1 MPLDLPHPRKIIHLD
16 CDCFFAAVEMR
27 DDPSLRGRPL
37 AVGGQAEHRGV
48 IATCN
53 YEARRYGVRSAMPTR
68 EALRRCPNLILRP
81 PDLARYRAASQAV
94 HAILA
99 DYTSLIEPLSLDEA
113 YLDVTAATVANQ
125 TATQLARVLR
135 ERIRAEVGITASAG
149 VAPNKFVAK
158 VASDWRKPDGL
169 FVVPPERVAAFVAA
183 LPVARVPGVG
193 PVTANRLRRLGIETC
208 GQLREWPL
216 ERLLHTF
223 GRFGATLWE
232 RCRGIDP
239 RLVEPDQPRRSLSV
253 ETTFAR
259 DLPDLAAC
267 LAALRALSEDFERRR
282 QRLEAL
288 RPAASFVK
296 LRFADFSQTTVEST
310 SVRPTAEGW
319 ATLLATG
326 WQRRRQPVRLLGLG
340 IRLAEAPPIACAACR
355 RFGRRRPES

>member
-1 MPLDLPHPRKIIHLD
+1 MLLTEPIHRKIIHLD

-27 DDPSLRGRPL
+27 DDPALRGRPL
-37 AVGGQAEHRGV
+37 AVGGRVEQRGV

-68 EALRRCPNLILRP
+68 EALRRCPGLILRP
-81 PDLARYRAASQAV
+81 PDFARYRAASQAV

-99 DYTSLIEPLSLDEA
+99 DYTPLIEPLSLDEA
-113 YLDVTAATVANQ
+113 YLDVTAATAASP
-125 TATQLARVLR
+125 TATQLARILR
-135 ERIRAEVGITASAG
+135 EHIRAEVGITASAG

-193 PVTANRLRRLGIETC
+193 PVTAARLRQLGIETC
-208 GQLREWPL
+208 AQLRAWPL
-216 ERLLHTF
+216 ERLLRTF
-223 GRFGATLWE
+223 GRLGAMLWE

-239 RLVEPDQPRRSLSV
+239 RPVAPDQPRRSLSV
-253 ETTFAR
+253 ETTFPR
-259 DLPDLAAC
+259 DLPDFEAC
-267 LAALRALSEDFERRR
+267 LAALPGLMSDFESRR
-282 QRLEAL
+282 QRLAAL

-310 SVRPTAEGW
+310 SARPDAVGW
-319 ATLLATG
+319 HTLLRRG
-326 WQRRRQPVRLLGLG
+326 WQRRRLPVRLLGLG
-340 IRLAEAPPIACAACR
+340 IRFADATAPQLDL
-355 RFGRRRPES
+355 FEHVS